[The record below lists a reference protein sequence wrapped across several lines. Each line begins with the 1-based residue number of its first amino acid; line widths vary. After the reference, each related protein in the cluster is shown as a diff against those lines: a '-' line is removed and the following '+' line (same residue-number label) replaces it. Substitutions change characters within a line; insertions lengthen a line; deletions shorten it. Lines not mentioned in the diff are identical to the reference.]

1 MSFNVSVKILLLP
14 EREKRTVEVPKGAD
28 GFALLKALNIN
39 PENVIIV
46 RNDEPIPV
54 DSKIRSGDDIKV
66 VRVVSGG

>member
-1 MSFNVSVKILLLP
+1 MSVKVLLLP

-28 GFALLKALNIN
+28 GFAVVKALGLN

-46 RNDEPIPV
+46 RGERPIPV
-54 DSKIRSGDDIKV
+54 DSRIRPGDDLKV